1 MSAHAQCAE
10 DHTSG
15 RWARV
20 TEESSEKVS
29 ARPERISQRGVFRPR
44 KQQKIMSQGL
54 NCRVCRAEKRRA
66 WLKFGEPGIRGAK
79 TLASAQEDN
88 EQCVDSVL
96 RSVGTTEA

>member
-20 TEESSEKVS
+20 AEEFSEKVS

-44 KQQKIMSQGL
+44 KQQKIMSQGPNWL
-54 NCRVCRAEKRRA
+54 VCRAEKRRA
-66 WLKFGEPGIRGAK
+66 WLKFDEPGIEVRRPWPRAK
-79 TLASAQEDN
+79 KIT